1 MQALLV
7 YMLVR
12 LQEGET
18 EWNDFD
24 GVLLN
29 TLWVSNTF
37 LLAVLAGGVADR
49 DRILGVR

>member
-29 TLWVSNTF
+29 TLWVSKPSYIG
-37 LLAVLAGGVADR
+37 LMWVANGNR
-49 DRILGVR
+49 MLGVR